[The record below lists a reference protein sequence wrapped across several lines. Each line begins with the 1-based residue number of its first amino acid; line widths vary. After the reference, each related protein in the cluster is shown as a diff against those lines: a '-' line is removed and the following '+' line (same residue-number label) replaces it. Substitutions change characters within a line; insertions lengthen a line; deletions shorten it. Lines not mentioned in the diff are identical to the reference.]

1 MSFIIKNISGTI
13 LVEFNHEGVKH
24 SLVVDSLNEVI
35 PSINEVLNEA

>member
-1 MSFIIKNISGTI
+1 MSFIIKNISGAI
-13 LVEFNHEGVKH
+13 VVEFNHEGVKH